1 MRTGMAGSILAPPL
15 SYLLILV
22 SQIALGGKMR
32 HTSLLVNAAAMVG
45 SVLSFSLPSQPLV
58 KHLSYRFAHN
68 TIVTMFSSYS
78 RDTPDLANVTF
89 ETASGT
95 NTMQIEK
102 GELLR
107 SAMLKRGLSPH
118 NGRARL
124 INCRGLGTCGTCAV
138 EITCNSD
145 SGIEPRE
152 RGTKENL
159 RLNFPPHGSANQSP
173 NLRLACQVQVYD
185 DIVVKK
191 RTGFWGQD
199 TDGTLAEGF
208 DAELWFGDLEYLL
221 DNKSPSARE
230 E

>member
-1 MRTGMAGSILAPPL
+1 MHMLFLL
-15 SYLLILV
+15 S
-22 SQIALGGKMR
+22 
-32 HTSLLVNAAAMVG
+32 AAAVA
-45 SVLSFSLPSQPLV
+45 SKVTPL
-58 KHLSYRFAHN
+58 
-68 TIVTMFSSYS
+68 SSYS
-78 RDTPDLANVTF
+78 SRAVGSWHSKGKFSYTTRQSAPGHVRRSSAVFSSSSNESSVSVTL
-89 ETASGT
+89 ETASGSKT
-95 NTMQIEK
+95 IQIER

-138 EITCNSD
+138 EVSCSNKSV
-145 SGIEPRE
+145 IEPNE
-152 RGTKENL
+152 RNAKENL
-159 RLNFPPHGSANQSP
+159 RLNLPPHGSLDQSP

-199 TDGTLAEGF
+199 TDDTLADGY

-221 DNKSPSARE
+221 DNKSPVKKKE
-230 E
+230 